1 VISKKTLYRLCLAAL
16 VVWCSACARI
26 EPEEPLE
33 VTVAAAREGDAGAV
47 GRLVSSF
54 AHPDPEVAQGA
65 WEAVVDIG
73 PRAEAELMKALE
85 SENPVVAEHA
95 AGALG
100 SSGSKAAVEA
110 LVSSLEGWTSR
121 RYVAAWALGEI
132 GDPRAI
138 PALVTAMGDEDKEV
152 RKYATRSLIKF
163 GREAT
168 EDLMKALGDSSPEVR
183 HYAVRALGEIR
194 DPRSVEAILAMD
206 GRVDREVHL
215 WALGRLGDGRGYE
228 VVAAEVRARDVEVRL
243 AAIQALRDLGDERAV
258 PVLEEALED
267 GEWMIREWAARGLE
281 SITGR
286 RYTYRDQHG
295 DEVYPY
301 ALYR

>member
-1 VISKKTLYRLCLAAL
+1 VISTKILLRLCVTAL
-16 VVWCSACARI
+16 VLWSAACARL
-26 EPEEPLE
+26 EPEQPLE
-33 VTVAAAREGDAGAV
+33 VTIAAARKGDGKAI
-47 GRLVSSF
+47 RQLVSSF

-73 PRAEAELMKALE
+73 RPAEAELMKALK
-85 SENPVVAEHA
+85 SENPVIAEHA

-100 SSGSKAAVEA
+100 GGGSKAAVEP
-110 LVSSLEGWTSR
+110 LISSLDGWTSR
-121 RYVAAWALGEI
+121 QYVAAWALGEI

-138 PALVTAMGDEDKEV
+138 PALVKAMGSKDGEV

-163 GREAT
+163 GPPAT
-168 EDLMKALGDSSPEVR
+168 DYLIEALGDSSPEVR

-194 DPRSVEAILAMD
+194 DPRAVEALLAMG

-228 VVAAEVRARDVEVRL
+228 IVAAEARDGDGGVRL

-295 DEVYPY
+295 NEVYPY